1 MKHYELLLILK
12 PTLTEEEVK
21 AKVAFMKEV
30 LEKNGGEVANIVE
43 MGTRK
48 LAYKVKKFERG
59 VYVVFYFT
67 TPPAAI
73 AEIERIIRINEEIIK
88 YMTVKFESKKEVG
101 NWEKLSKQIKEE
113 PKKEEKE
120 EPKEEVK
127 SEETQETASE
137 ES

>member
-1 MKHYELLLILK
+1 MKHYEILLILK

-21 AKVAFMKEV
+21 AKVAFIKEV
-30 LEKNGGEVANIVE
+30 LEKNSGQIASIVE

-59 VYVVFYFT
+59 TYFVFYFT
-67 TPPAAI
+67 SPPASI
-73 AEIERIIRINEEIIK
+73 MEIERVIRINEDIIK
-88 YMTVKFESKKEVG
+88 FMTIKYETKKDVA